1 MITIITIVTELTRHT
16 RHSTPSLRLTTAFLL
31 QITVSAL

>member
-1 MITIITIVTELTRHT
+1 MITIITIVTELTCHT

>member
-1 MITIITIVTELTRHT
+1 MIPLVTLVTDLPCHT